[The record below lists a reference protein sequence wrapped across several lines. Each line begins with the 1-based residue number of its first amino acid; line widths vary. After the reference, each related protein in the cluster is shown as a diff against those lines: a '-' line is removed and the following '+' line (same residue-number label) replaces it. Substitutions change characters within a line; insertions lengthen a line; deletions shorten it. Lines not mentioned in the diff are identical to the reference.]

1 MVYDAS
7 RKAQSFYQGH
17 KLKISAIA
25 KHPFLRVAATGEVN
39 VNPSIHVWDAQT
51 LETLVVLPT
60 QHKGG
65 VLHLIF
71 SNDGQKIVSVGMD
84 RCFSI
89 QIFIWRQKRSLAY
102 RNSGYFPVFG
112 IKFDPYEQSSFYTC
126 GYQHLARWKVDGSNL
141 TCVDYHNVYNTHV
154 PQTGAARLDRREP
167 TPEEVLEYQL
177 NQKNI
182 LLCMDFISFRLG
194 HSI

>member
-1 MVYDAS
+1 M
-7 RKAQSFYQGH
+7 
-17 KLKISAIA
+17 
-25 KHPFLRVAATGEVN
+25 
-39 VNPSIHVWDAQT
+39 NPAIHVWDAQT

-65 VLHLIF
+65 VLHLMF
-71 SNDGQKIVSVGMD
+71 SNDGQKIVSIGMD

-112 IKFDPYEQSSFYTC
+112 IKFDPYDQSSFYTC
-126 GYQHLARWKVDGSNL
+126 GYQHLAQWKVDGSNL

-154 PQTGAARLDRREP
+154 PQTDAARLDRREP
-167 TPEEVLEYQL
+167 SPEEVLDYQL